1 MQWEPIGYLSE
12 PAESTVYYLSAGSLL
27 MNLGLKSGYK
37 MLQQLKKKKCKTEN
51 VGAGLEKNSVT

>member
-1 MQWEPIGYLSE
+1 
-12 PAESTVYYLSAGSLL
+12 

-37 MLQQLKKKKCKTEN
+37 TLQQLKKKKMCKTKN

>member
-1 MQWEPIGYLSE
+1 
-12 PAESTVYYLSAGSLL
+12 

-37 MLQQLKKKKCKTEN
+37 TLQQLKKKMCKTKN